1 VRVRTDTQ
9 QQLELFASTS
19 LCLPVL
25 ILQTPLHTSDASSHT
40 RAQTHTVTGA
50 QTNYHTRAQTN
61 NHMLRRYPPW
71 NKCSVFGIILY
82 YRYRR
87 WQTQT
92 HIANTSI
99 SSKLNHTPSVSAF
112 ETRRAKTGQDRNDG
126 LSAVLTISIQKGGVS
141 TAARYQPRVNKR
153 RWTHA
158 RAPVK
163 PWNVPAG
170 HGVQTPGEV
179 PPARDQRGDLSLVW
193 QTKDA
198 HAHSHTSSSHLLR

>member
-1 VRVRTDTQ
+1 MRVRTDTQ

-25 ILQTPLHTSDASSHT
+25 ILQTQLHTSDASSHT

-50 QTNYHTRAQTN
+50 QTNYHTRAQTKYQ
-61 NHMLRRYPPW
+61 MLRRYPPW
-71 NKCSVFGIILY
+71 NNCSVFGIILY
-82 YRYRR
+82 YRYRT

-99 SSKLNHTPSVSAF
+99 SSTLNHTPSVSAF

-141 TAARYQPRVNKR
+141 PYQPLQDISRVRINADGHTLAHLWSR
-153 RWTHA
+153 GMFLLGMGCRG
-158 RAPVK
+158 RVK
-163 PWNVPAG
+163 CHLRETSV
-170 HGVQTPGEV
+170 VI
-179 PPARDQRGDLSLVW
+179 SL
-193 QTKDA
+193 
-198 HAHSHTSSSHLLR
+198 